1 MNSMSQINIYS
12 YNVAAHGC
20 VKGRETMRIKIG
32 LGMKTNPTRI
42 SRKSVLR
49 QYGIK
54 HSITFYDDLSTYCDI
69 LGFPW

>member
-32 LGMKTNPTRI
+32 FGMKTNLNKN
-42 SRKSVLR
+42 KSQVCFETIW
-49 QYGIK
+49 YK
-54 HSITFYDDLSTYCDI
+54 AFNYI
-69 LGFPW
+69 L